1 MTGLQK
7 AVRFTATALLLAG
20 LSTGRVV
27 AQTKNVEL
35 VGRVSDEKTGDPLP
49 GAVIHIKG
57 TTHEVVADNNG
68 EFKFITG
75 QRVPVIYSISY
86 VGYKTREIEVINYE
100 HAELKL
106 TGGNAQLND
115 VVVVGY
121 GPKSQ
126 RCDGGCGWS

>member
-7 AVRFTATALLLAG
+7 AVRFTAAALLLTG
-20 LSTGRVV
+20 LWTGRAA

-57 TTHEVVADNNG
+57 TTHEVVTDNNG
-68 EFKFITG
+68 ELKFITG
-75 QRVPVIYSISY
+75 QRVPVIYRVSY
-86 VGYKTREIEVINYE
+86 VWDKTREIAINNYE

-106 TGGNAQLND
+106 TGDNAQLND
-115 VVVVGY
+115 V
-121 GPKSQ
+121 
-126 RCDGGCGWS
+126 